1 MSQSPWTVFN
11 PLLYRATSSIL
22 MAHCD
27 MLGVSLQTYCEEK
40 GKHEFSG
47 DCSTR
52 FGQRKCNSALQKTL
66 PLTHSLQKEEI
77 TDECK
82 THKTKL
88 I

>member
-1 MSQSPWTVFN
+1 
-11 PLLYRATSSIL
+11 